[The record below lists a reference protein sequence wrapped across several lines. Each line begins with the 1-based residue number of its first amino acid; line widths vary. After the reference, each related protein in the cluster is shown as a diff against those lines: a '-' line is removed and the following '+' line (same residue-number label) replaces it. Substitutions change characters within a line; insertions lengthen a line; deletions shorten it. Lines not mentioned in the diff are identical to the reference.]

1 MFCPDCRGEY
11 REGFTRCELCGVD
24 LVEALPPVDETS
36 DEDLVPAFQST
47 DGLLVAA
54 TRSALESQ
62 GIPVVVQGEEAQGLL
77 PVNAVVLVPRERLTE
92 AKEVIQLLEAKP
104 ESDAPQ

>member
-24 LVEALPPVDETS
+24 LVEVLPPVDETG

-62 GIPVVVQGEEAQGLL
+62 EIPVVVQGEEAQGLL

-92 AKEVIQLLEAKP
+92 AQELIQLLEAEP

>member
-24 LVEALPPVDETS
+24 LVEALSPVDETS
-36 DEDLVPAFQST
+36 EQDLVPAFQST

-77 PVNAVVLVPRERLTE
+77 PVNAVVLVPREHLTE
-92 AKEVIQLLEAKP
+92 AQELIQLLEAEP
-104 ESDAPQ
+104 ESDAPR

>member
-1 MFCPDCRGEY
+1 M
-11 REGFTRCELCGVD
+11 D
-24 LVEALPPVDETS
+24 LIETLPPKDETS
-36 DEDLVPAFQST
+36 PEDLVPAFQST

-77 PVNAVVLVPRERLTE
+77 PVNAVVLVPRRRLRD
-92 AKEVIQLLEAKP
+92 AQDVIQLLEARP
-104 ESDAPQ
+104 ESDSPQ

>member
-36 DEDLVPAFQST
+36 EEDLMPAFQST

-54 TRSALESQ
+54 TRSALASP

-77 PVNAVVLVPRERLTE
+77 PVNAVVLVPREHLAE
-92 AKEVIQLLEAKP
+92 AQELIQLLEAEP
-104 ESDAPQ
+104 ESDSPQ

>member
-24 LVEALPPVDETS
+24 LVNALPPVDEPS
-36 DEDLVPAFQST
+36 EEDLVPVFQST
-47 DGLLVAA
+47 DALLVAA
-54 TRSALESQ
+54 TRSALESER
-62 GIPVVVQGEEAQGLL
+62 IPVVVQGEEAFLL

-92 AKEVIQLLEAKP
+92 AQELIQLLEAEP
-104 ESDAPQ
+104 ESDSPQ

>member
-24 LVEALPPVDETS
+24 LVKALPPVDEAS
-36 DEDLVPAFQST
+36 KEDLVPVFQST

-62 GIPVVVQGEEAQGLL
+62 GIPVVVQGEEAFLL
-77 PVNAVVLVPRERLTE
+77 PSNAVVLVPRDRLTE
-92 AKEVIQLLEAKP
+92 AQELIQLLEAEP
-104 ESDAPQ
+104 ESDSPQ